1 MGPGSCKGRRSSR
14 NVFAYCPPAGAE
26 PTTGSG
32 APGSGVSGCVVRRR
46 HDDED
51 GRSSRTSGSSGG
63 GGRRGPCRPLLDGFR
78 RAVLSRPAPS
88 RFRGADRV
96 RQVSGCR
103 EVDRVSRANYLARL
117 TFETSYRGAAAGTSA
132 RLTRPEPTESEPAEL
147 RTSQPSGAAG
157 LRILGTLVA

>member
-103 EVDRVSRANYLARL
+103 EVDRVSRGQRCGSSHLRDELPRRRCRNFCPPDP
-117 TFETSYRGAAAGTSA
+117 TG
-132 RLTRPEPTESEPAEL
+132 PTEGEPAEL